1 MPGPPALCFV
11 HRDVG
16 ALQQPRRVGRVLG
29 EQCDADTGVDVQRDV
44 GDLERAL
51 ERRPQAQAGRA
62 RRGLVAG
69 RQHDGELV
77 AAEARQRVVG
87 AQQLRE
93 PRPDLLQDLVAGVM
107 AQRVVELL
115 EAVEVDQQQRE
126 LAAVLARGTDRGME
140 SLHEVPSIGE
150 ARQVVGE
157 RLLLGLAQPLGHGEP
172 GTRHPGQHGDRRDG
186 DRDVVDRLEL
196 PDRQQ
201 RERGRGEREDR
212 DEHDGAE
219 LGARLGALG
228 ARPRRRG
235 EGKRRQRCEIS
246 ARAERHEAD
255 QRHDNGPA
263 GPPAAE
269 RKAAD
274 RAGYRRRGG
283 GVRAHAH
290 RHRGRRGRAH
300 RGVKPGQARDRG
312 HPVEHQQGHARGR
325 ERTGRDPWPIA
336 RRPCELGHRGAR
348 ERRGERQ
355 SPKAAG
361 AAYRARPDAGDTADE
376 KHYACRHLRKHLTIL
391 PERSA

>member
-1 MPGPPALCFV
+1 MPTL
-11 HRDVG
+11 
-16 ALQQPRRVGRVLG
+16 
-29 EQCDADTGVDVQRDV
+29 GVDVQRDV

-77 AAEARQRVVG
+77 AAQARQRVVG
-87 AQQLRE
+87 AQQLGE

-107 AQRVVELL
+107 AQGVVEFL
-115 EAVEVDQQQRE
+115 EAVEVDQQERE
-126 LAAVLARGTDRGME
+126 LAAVLARGTDRSME

-150 ARQVVGE
+150 ARQVIGE
-157 RLLLGLAQPLGHGEP
+157 RLLLGFAQPIGHGEP
-172 GTRHPGQHGDRRDG
+172 GTRHPGQHGDRRDS
-186 DRDVVDRLEL
+186 DSDIVDPLKL
-196 PDRQQ
+196 PDGQQ
-201 RERGRGEREDR
+201 RECGGGEREDR
-212 DEHDGAE
+212 GEHDDAE

-246 ARAERHEAD
+246 ARAERHKAD
-255 QRHDNGPA
+255 QRQDNGPPR
-263 GPPAAE
+263 PPAAE

-274 RAGYRRRGG
+274 RTGYRRRGG

-290 RHRGRRGRAH
+290 RHSSRRGRAH
-300 RGVKPGQARDRG
+300 RGVKPGQARRHG
-312 HPVEHQQGHARGR
+312 HPVEHQHDHARGR
-325 ERTGRDPWPIA
+325 ERTGRDPWPVA
-336 RRPCELGHRGAR
+336 RGLGELGHRGAR

-355 SPKAAG
+355 WPKAAR

-391 PERSA
+391 PEPSA